1 MIHFQKVVRHGNID
15 RRRFG
20 YLWIMTVVKW
30 SNYSWEC
37 INAWIWDDCCVFSD
51 VDVIKLTLT
60 ETVALVQNRTRI
72 GRILK
77 AGKAI
82 PECIAQAP
90 EKGGQNERNV
100 DYANIYSFMRFHTQE
115 DALLHLYSARLFSE
129 LSCIKFIFSCV
140 IWLCKCVL
148 SRGQISPAPVRRHIL
163 ELIISFCV
171 YSTI

>member
-1 MIHFQKVVRHGNID
+1 
-15 RRRFG
+15 
-20 YLWIMTVVKW
+20 MTVVKW

-90 EKGGQNERNV
+90 EKWGQNERNV
-100 DYANIYSFMRFHTQE
+100 DYANIYSFMRFHTQTVVQRKMRFSIFI
-115 DALLHLYSARLFSE
+115 LHVCFLSSAVLNSFSHV
-129 LSCIKFIFSCV
+129 SFDYVNVF
-140 IWLCKCVL
+140 
-148 SRGQISPAPVRRHIL
+148 SRGAKYHRHQWGDT
-163 ELIISFCV
+163 
-171 YSTI
+171 YSN